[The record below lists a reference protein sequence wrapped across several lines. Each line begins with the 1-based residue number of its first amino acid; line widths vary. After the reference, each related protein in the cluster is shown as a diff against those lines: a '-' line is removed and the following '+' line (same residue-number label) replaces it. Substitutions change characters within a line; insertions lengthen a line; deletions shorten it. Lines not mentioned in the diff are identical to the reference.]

1 MKKKWIGNMPD
12 KENHPLRHLA
22 VASQKILEIH
32 RASTGDD
39 PIQPQSISVYVCH
52 KETIKVTIDA
62 GADIEAEY
70 AILKA
75 SSENPQH

>member
-1 MKKKWIGNMPD
+1 MKRKLIGKLPD
-12 KENHPLRHLA
+12 KENHPLHHLA

-32 RASTGDD
+32 RASTGGD
-39 PIQPQSISVYVCH
+39 PMQPQSISVYVLD
-52 KETIKVTIDA
+52 KETIKVTIEA
-62 GADIEAEY
+62 GADIEAEH